1 MLHEKEGKNMSIYR
15 PSGSKKWVMDF
26 MFHGQRIREST
37 GTRSKTLAAKIED
50 KRRRE
55 LEAGTA
61 GIRNRQAPRL
71 LSVAAEEWQDVKKRK
86 WSPKMQEIA
95 KNSMNHL
102 LPSLG
107 NRLVIELEPKHI
119 VRYQE
124 TRLAQGAAN
133 RTVNIEVGML
143 RQIMR
148 KYGAWDRIRAEVTQ
162 LAERQDVGR
171 ALETKEERIL
181 LYECG
186 GSRSRLL
193 LPFVIVALETGARY
207 NTIRTLRWL
216 NIDFIARCLTIGK
229 DKTAAGTGRTV
240 PLNARLLETLK
251 FWAQS
256 FPDRKP
262 EHYVFPQEKCGRAG
276 AEGSFGFAGEIAY
289 ETDPTKP
296 VGTIKECWESAK
308 QRTRRHCPCCD
319 GMLLDKPDAGYV
331 CDGCR
336 CETGELPVGLVAV
349 RFHDLRHSAVSRMI
363 ASRVPLPIIAK
374 IVGWSTGTMAKMAA
388 RYGHFGI
395 EELRSAVES
404 ISRTS
409 EIRAGYPRN
418 PPQSDGGNRSDRA
431 N

>member
-1 MLHEKEGKNMSIYR
+1 VDENLQPLCEWTSDDRLIIPMKQGVFERFSSDTY
-15 PSGSKKWVMDF
+15 
-26 MFHGQRIREST
+26 
-37 GTRSKTLAAKIED
+37 TRGGYYS
-50 KRRRE
+50 
-55 LEAGTA
+55 
-61 GIRNRQAPRL
+61 
-71 LSVAAEEWQDVKKRK
+71 
-86 WSPKMQEIA
+86 SPTC
-95 KNSMNHL
+95 NSMKHL
-102 LPSLG
+102 LPALG
-107 NRLVIELEPKHI
+107 KRLVIELEPKHI

-124 TRLAQGAAN
+124 ARLAEGAAN

-143 RQIMR
+143 RQILR
-148 KYGAWDRIRAEVTQ
+148 KYGAWDRIRADVTQ

-171 ALETKEERIL
+171 ALETEEERIL

-186 GSRSRLL
+186 RSRSRLL
-193 LPFVIVALETGARY
+193 LPFVIVALETGARR

-216 NIDFIARCLTIGK
+216 NIDLVARSLTVGK

-240 PLNARLLETLK
+240 PVNARLLETLK

-262 EHYVFPQEKCGRAG
+262 EHSVFPQEKCGGSG
-276 AEGSFGFAGEIAY
+276 AEGSFRFAGEAAY

-296 VGTIKECWESAK
+296 VGSIKEAWESAK
-308 QRTRRHCPCCD
+308 RRTRRHCPHCD
-319 GMLLDKPDAGYV
+319 GRLDDKLKPDTRYV
-331 CDGCR
+331 CLAYHW
-336 CETGELPVGLVAV
+336 ETPELPAGLVGV

-363 ASRVPLPIIAK
+363 AAGVPLPIIAK
-374 IVGWSTGTMAKMAA
+374 IVGWSAGTMAKMAA

-409 EIRAGYPRN
+409 ELNAGYPLN
-418 PPQSDGGNRSDRA
+418 PPQSETETGSGRA